1 MVCASPPKLR
11 GRKIS
16 ELDPLELP
24 KVKKPVRVRPDL
36 EPIDLPIHHGNGN
49 FSFVLNFTT
58 DVTEDK
64 DESEETEQSVN
75 VVHSTHQPTV
85 EDVQKSRVTT
95 TTTTTKQFKKDSMPD
110 VNNEI
115 FKKEDKNKLKKR
127 KHKKDF
133 FNDQQKKRHKSLKSK
148 HDTKTRSRGRHRIVE
163 TDGSNQYTRD
173 SRGRLFSQLLSLEND
188 HIVKNTDGSGSA
200 ESFETFNAYG
210 AEHSRDSLHTNLK
223 PGLFYD
229 AYVRNSG
236 SENQNSGENG

>member
-16 ELDPLELP
+16 GLDPSELP
-24 KVKKPVRVRPDL
+24 KVKKPIRVRPDL
-36 EPIDLPIHHGNGN
+36 EPIELPIHHGNGN

-58 DVTEDK
+58 DVTEEK
-64 DESEETEQSVN
+64 DESEESEQFVN
-75 VVHSTHQPTV
+75 VSQSTHQPTV
-85 EDVQKSRVTT
+85 RHVQKSTVTI
-95 TTTTTKQFKKDSMPD
+95 TTTTKPFRKDSMPD

-115 FKKEDKNKLKKR
+115 FKKEDEDKLKKR

-163 TDGSNQYTRD
+163 TDGSGQYTRD

-200 ESFETFNAYG
+200 ESFETFG
-210 AEHSRDSLHTNLK
+210 ANGAQHSEDSLHTNLK

-229 AYVRNSG
+229 AYVRRDG
-236 SENQNSGENG
+236 